1 MRLTNRFPSL
11 WVLLFAMILAPA
23 ALSAEDQVSVRA
35 ILVAASREAGPS
47 DRALAPYESTLRR
60 ILRFESFAQLG
71 SGRGRVDLP
80 GEGSIKV
87 GHGHSLQFEA
97 QDAGQGRVRLQ
108 LEWLGESRTLMRT
121 GLVLRSGVPAVLG
134 GPSRPDGSVYAL
146 IVIAD

>member
-1 MRLTNRFPSL
+1 MRLTNRSFSL
-11 WVLLFAMILAPA
+11 WALLLAMILSPA
-23 ALSAEDQVSVRA
+23 ALAAEDQVSVRA

-71 SGRGRVDLP
+71 TGRDRVDLP
-80 GEGSIKV
+80 GKGSINV
-87 GHGHSLQFEA
+87 GQGQSLQFEA
-97 QDAGQGRVRLQ
+97 EDAGQGRVRLQ
-108 LEWLGESRTLMRT
+108 LEWQGDSRTFMRT